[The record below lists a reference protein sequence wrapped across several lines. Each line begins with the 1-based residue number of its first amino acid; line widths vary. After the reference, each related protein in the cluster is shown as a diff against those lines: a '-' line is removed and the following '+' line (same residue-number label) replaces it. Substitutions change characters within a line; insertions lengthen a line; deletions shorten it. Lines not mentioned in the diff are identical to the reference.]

1 MVDKSKFQAEE
12 SEGYKLT
19 VYGKSVQV
27 TEGMKNYLRD
37 KMAKVER
44 LHEHIMDIHVYL
56 DIQRLEHTVSILV
69 KFEHFIVKVSASST
83 DMYASIDEAVARL
96 QQKLR
101 RWKERIQDHSHNAK
115 KRTAI
120 DMTVNVIRHP
130 YNVVEEINAEIEIE
144 NRKKEAAKYQLPK
157 VIGQEKM
164 PLKTLTMEEA
174 VMKMD
179 LSDAHF
185 MVFRGEEDRKLKVVY
200 RREDGNYGLILPE

>member
-1 MVDKSKFQAEE
+1 MVDKNKFVAEE
-12 SEGYKLT
+12 AEGYRLT

-37 KMAKVER
+37 KLSKIER

-56 DIQRLEHTVSILV
+56 DIQRLEHTVAILV

-83 DMYASIDEAVARL
+83 DMYASIDEAVNRL
-96 QQKLR
+96 QVKLQ
-101 RWKERIQDHSHNAK
+101 RWKSRIQDHSAK

-130 YNVVEEINAEIEIE
+130 YNVVEEINAEIEFE
-144 NRKKEAAKYQLPK
+144 NRKKEEAKYQLPK
-157 VIGQEKM
+157 VIGNEKM
-164 PLKTLTMEEA
+164 PLKTLTTEEA

-179 LSDAHF
+179 LSDGNF
-185 MVFRGEEDRKLKVVY
+185 LVFRGEEDRKLKVIY